1 MGGTK
6 DVGIGLEP
14 GEGFSG
20 GCTGSGVCQAGW
32 RWEGGA
38 ISLLRD
44 GEEGQ
49 KVSSSLPFLL
59 FCQDWSRIEGAG
71 DLVCS
76 RKICLSGPIMT
87 EGEYPII
94 NSPYQLLANEGLFPL
109 AHYVKS
115 PSCSPRQEGAQCTP
129 IRTEES
135 GGDWDKVPGGQ
146 EKKEVPGMLLEG
158 GGN

>member
-1 MGGTK
+1 M
-6 DVGIGLEP
+6 
-14 GEGFSG
+14 
-20 GCTGSGVCQAGW
+20 
-32 RWEGGA
+32 
-38 ISLLRD
+38 LRD

-94 NSPYQLLANEGLFPL
+94 NSPYQLLANDGSFPL

-129 IRTEES
+129 IRRTEES